1 MAHLEIT
8 FVVVVNFVVVVVHI
22 VIVVVVIVVGDD
34 WNRIKN
40 QNSGT

>member
-1 MAHLEIT
+1 MALLEAT